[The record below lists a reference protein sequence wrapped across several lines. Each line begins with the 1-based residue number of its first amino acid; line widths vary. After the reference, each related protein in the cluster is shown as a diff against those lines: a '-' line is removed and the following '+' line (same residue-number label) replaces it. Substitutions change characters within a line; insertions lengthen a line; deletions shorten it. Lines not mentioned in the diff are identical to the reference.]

1 LATDSSGGFL
11 IAWVSHHLP
20 GPDGHLVGGAEMSDS
35 VLLADPPVDVTVF
48 NPSNWEG
55 ALDFDQ
61 IVITGTDALDP
72 WAMTQLSKKK
82 PVVMVH
88 HQQTRTKYR
97 ANLIN
102 SAKVFLARTP
112 RHLEIEKE
120 WTQPQNSSWVL
131 SPLDVNEFTIKPKL
145 DFALWAARW
154 HVQKGPEQAVEWAKQ
169 RNIKL
174 LMLRDKPRKEVL
186 DAMSIAKYFVFL
198 PTGFDAE
205 PRAVIEAVMS
215 GCEVHT
221 NELAGITSVP
231 NWDKP
236 EVLGELIKNSK
247 QQFWD
252 AVLQ

>member
-1 LATDSSGGFL
+1 
-11 IAWVSHHLP
+11 
-20 GPDGHLVGGAEMSDS
+20 MSDS

-61 IVITGTDALDP
+61 VVITGTDALDP
-72 WAMTQLSKKK
+72 WAMTQLAKKK
-82 PVVMVH
+82 PAVMVH
-88 HQQTRTKYR
+88 HEQTQSKYR

-112 RHLEIEKE
+112 RHLEIELS
-120 WTQPQNSSWVL
+120 WTEPKNYSWVL
-131 SPLDVNEFTIKPKL
+131 SPLEVNDFQVKPKM

-154 HVQKGPEQAVEWAKQ
+154 HVQKGPEEAVRWAEERK
-169 RNIKL
+169 IKL
-174 LMLRDKPRKEVL
+174 LMLRDKPRSEVL
-186 DAMSIAKYFVFL
+186 EAMSIAKYFVFL
-198 PTGFDAE
+198 PNGFDAE

-247 QQFWD
+247 QKFWE

>member
-1 LATDSSGGFL
+1 MVADSPGEIL

-20 GPDGHLVGGAEMSDS
+20 GPNGELFGGAEMSDAI
-35 VLLADPPVDVTVF
+35 LLQDPPVDVMIF
-48 NPSNWEG
+48 NPNNWEG

-72 WAMTQLSKKK
+72 WALTQLAKKK
-82 PVVMVH
+82 PAVMAH
-88 HQQTRTKYR
+88 HKQTRTKYR
-97 ANLIN
+97 ENLI
-102 SAKVFLARTP
+102 SSSKMFLARTP

-120 WTQPQNSSWVL
+120 WTQPKKSTWVL
-131 SPLDVNEFTIKPKL
+131 SPLDVKEFTIKPKQE
-145 DFALWAARW
+145 FALWAARW
-154 HVQKGPEQAVEWAKQ
+154 HQQKGPDEAINWAKE
-169 RNIKL
+169 RRLKL
-174 LMLRDKPRKEVL
+174 LMMRDRPRAEVL

-198 PTGFDAE
+198 PNDFDAE

-236 EVLGELIKNSK
+236 EALEELLKNSK
-247 QQFWD
+247 RLFWE

>member
-1 LATDSSGGFL
+1 M
-11 IAWVSHHLP
+11 IAWISHHLP
-20 GPDGHLVGGAEMSDS
+20 GPDGFLVGGAEMSDA

-48 NPSNWEG
+48 GPNNWEG

-61 IVITGTDALDP
+61 IVITGTDLLDP
-72 WAMTQLSKKK
+72 FAMTQLAKKK
-82 PVVMVH
+82 PAVMVH
-88 HQQTRTKYR
+88 HEQTRSESR

-102 SAKVFLARTP
+102 NSKVFIARTP
-112 RHLEIEKE
+112 RHLEIELS
-120 WTQPQNSSWVL
+120 WTKPKNSSWVL
-131 SPLDVNEFTIKPKL
+131 SPLDLKEFQVKPKL

-154 HVQKGPEQAVEWAKQ
+154 HAQKGPDEAVKWAEE

-174 LMLRDKPRKEVL
+174 LMLRDKPRSEVL
-186 DAMSIAKYFVFL
+186 EAMSIAKYFVFL

-231 NWDKP
+231 NWNRP
-236 EVLGELIKNSK
+236 EVLGELVAKSK
-247 QQFWD
+247 QLFWEK
-252 AVLQ
+252 VL